1 MPVGERFRAGD
12 ELWQRNAYS
21 VAPFDREGG
30 HAKVEALRQALRQP
44 LVLSAAGGTDEFAAL
59 LRGTAAAGTPMSDDV
74 LARPGEGLG
83 RSAALKSAC
92 WDAMATVHDGQFKH
106 GPDVAALGYVED
118 LRLHRFEQCEAGE
131 EHGAA
136 ACEVEIVMTM
146 PTAGRPMFMSIG
158 LELQEAVL
166 AVPGVRDVAVTRSD
180 DDEGW
185 SLACMDVSAQDA
197 VLRAPARL

>member
-1 MPVGERFRAGD
+1 M
-12 ELWQRNAYS
+12 
-21 VAPFDREGG
+21 
-30 HAKVEALRQALRQP
+30 
-44 LVLSAAGGTDEFAAL
+44 
-59 LRGTAAAGTPMSDDV
+59 
-74 LARPGEGLG
+74 LARPREGLG

-118 LRLHRFEQCEAGE
+118 LRLHRFEQCGAGE

-146 PTAGRPMFMSIG
+146 PTAGRPKFMSIG

-166 AVPGVRDVAVTRSD
+166 AVPGVRDVVVVTRSD
-180 DDEGW
+180 DDGEGW
-185 SLACMDVSAQDA
+185 SLASMDASAQDA